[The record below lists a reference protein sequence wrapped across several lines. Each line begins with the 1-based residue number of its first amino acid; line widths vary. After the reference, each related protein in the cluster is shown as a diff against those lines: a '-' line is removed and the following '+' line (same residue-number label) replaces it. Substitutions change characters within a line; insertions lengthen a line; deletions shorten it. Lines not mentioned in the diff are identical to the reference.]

1 MKSSKKF
8 FKLNKLNYFI
18 LILSFITAYAVSPTL
33 GEQQALPSQMVEDT
47 TSTASK
53 IDQLEDY
60 VRDMF
65 RDLLPKLESILKLK
79 EEHENL
85 PRRTYFFGKD
95 QRQNQNEIE
104 AILDEAIEILDVSES
119 NRERVEIRELR
130 KQITEAELNIAR
142 YRELKVSAP
151 SNDELGTLGKL
162 NPLKKTKEHYDEQI
176 SEEEDKIAEL
186 KSQIERIKS
195 NFIDRLRSFGIS
207 ISEEE
212 VDNLLASVVGDD
224 FIELCNVFA
233 NLKKV
238 TLQLQHLTEKSGES
252 LEVAKRYYGMYVV
265 LNELLDRLQKEFI
278 KTIENNHIPDL
289 KGYVK
294 EAEQNIEEAK
304 DLMKSNHADKSI
316 LQSNIE
322 SNKLTM
328 EAAKLYINYLESQ
341 VETINRENKSVERH
355 LATARNT
362 YKTVRLSSNVSELI
376 QSGRKNFDA
385 LMKLELPKLRGF
397 ENQVMQQE
405 FRRLTEEI
413 SEPR

>member
-1 MKSSKKF
+1 MKLSKKC
-8 FKLNKLNYFI
+8 FKLNKLNYF
-18 LILSFITAYAVSPTL
+18 LLFLGFISAYAVSPAL
-33 GEQQALPSQMVEDT
+33 GKQQVLPSQMVEDT
-47 TSTASK
+47 STTNSK
-53 IDQLEDY
+53 LDQLEDY

-79 EEHENL
+79 EEHETL

-95 QRQNQNEIE
+95 QRQNQSEIE
-104 AILDEAIEILDVSES
+104 AVLDEAIEILDVSES
-119 NRERVEIRELR
+119 NRERIEIRELR
-130 KQITEAELNIAR
+130 QQIKDAELNIAR
-142 YRELKVSAP
+142 YREQKVSAP
-151 SNDELGTLGKL
+151 NNDELGALGKI
-162 NPLKKTKEHYDEQI
+162 NPLKKTKEYYDEQI

-195 NFIDRLRSFGIS
+195 NFIDRLRNFGIS

-212 VDNLLASVVGDD
+212 IDNLLASVVGDD